1 MSVAQVLPRLPQA
14 GPQKLMTWGCF
25 MLDSQ
30 VIGSEDGAQH
40 LARGK
45 SLNFGFI

>member
-1 MSVAQVLPRLPQA
+1 
-14 GPQKLMTWGCF
+14 MTWGCF

-30 VIGSEDGAQH
+30 VIGSEDGTQH
-40 LARGK
+40 LSGGK